1 MEDTMTHYD
10 VTINCPECEGAGLK
24 CFRHSLS
31 GNPETAVT
39 ISEIDCPACGGR
51 GEITIKEVAELYENT
66 QELLE
71 DYPTALNVR
80 LVA

>member
-1 MEDTMTHYD
+1 MTHYD
-10 VTINCPECEGAGLK
+10 VTINCPDCDGAG
-24 CFRHSLS
+24 SYATTPDLS
-31 GNPETAVT
+31 SSIEH
-39 ISEIDCPACGGR
+39 ECPACSGIGS
-51 GEITIKEVAELYENT
+51 TTLKEATELYENT

>member
-1 MEDTMTHYD
+1 MTHYD
-10 VTINCPECEGAGLK
+10 VTINCPECEGEGIK
-24 CFRHSLS
+24 SFQHSLS

-39 ISEIDCPACGGR
+39 ISKTDCPECDGKGK
-51 GEITIKEVAELYENT
+51 INIKEATELYENT
-66 QELLE
+66 QELLL

>member
-1 MEDTMTHYD
+1 MVAIMTHYD
-10 VTINCPECEGAGLK
+10 VTIDCPDCDGAGSYATTLD
-24 CFRHSLS
+24 LS
-31 GNPETAVT
+31 SSIEH
-39 ISEIDCPACGGR
+39 ECPACSGIGR
-51 GEITIKEVAELYENT
+51 KTFKEATELYENT